1 MMVPFFPVLRLRGLR
16 LVGACTVAL
25 GALLAGC
32 GSGSTFE
39 PLVPTRFVSFGDGLS
54 DLGQTGTR
62 YTVNDGT
69 TNIWVQQL
77 AASYGLNITASASV
91 GGLGFAAGNA
101 RVDTGVNPISAQI
114 TTFLAGNTIGTSD
127 VLVVDAGI
135 AELVALAGLH
145 PTDPALVTA
154 ADLAGKALGA
164 QVKRL
169 TAAGAKH
176 VVVANSPDLGKTP
189 FAVGIPRVAGLT
201 AATRAFNDG
210 IKIAL
215 ADVTSGVLLV
225 DNEAY
230 INTLHATPSSLGSGG
245 NVTTPACSTTTAPI
259 ALNCTTATLSVGVT
273 TSTYNLYLYA
283 DDRYPAPAAHR
294 LIGSNAYNKVKARW

>member
-1 MMVPFFPVLRLRGLR
+1 MMVPFFPALRLRGLR
-16 LVGACTVAL
+16 LAGACTVAL

-54 DLGQTGTR
+54 DVGQAGTR
-62 YTVNDGT
+62 YTVNDGS

-77 AASYGLNITASASV
+77 AASYGLNIAASASV
-91 GGLGFAAGNA
+91 GGLGFAAGDA

-114 TTFLAGNTIGTSD
+114 TTFLAGNTIGARD

-135 AELVALAGLH
+135 AELVALAAAN
-145 PTDPALVTA
+145 PTDPALITA

-176 VVVANSPDLGKTP
+176 VVIGNSPDLGKTP
-189 FAVGIPRVAGLT
+189 FAAGIPRVAGLT

-215 ADVTSGVLLV
+215 ADVTNAVLLV

-230 INTLHATPSSLGSGG
+230 INTIFVTPTTLGAGGNNSTAACATPALSC
-245 NVTTPACSTTTAPI
+245 TPSTLA
-259 ALNCTTATLSVGVT
+259 AGVT
-273 TSTYNLYLYA
+273 NYNLHMFA
-283 DDRYPAPAAHR
+283 DDRYPTPALHR
-294 LIGSNAYNKVKARW
+294 LIGTNAYNKVKARW